1 MRKTLQSESATEGGF
16 HVGKISVD
24 ALLHGTQ
31 SLKLSLKSML
41 RGILLSWVEQRRKL
55 GLASA

>member
-1 MRKTLQSESATEGGF
+1 MRKILQSESATEGGF
-16 HVGKISVD
+16 HDEKISVD

-31 SLKLSLKSML
+31 ALKLSLKSML
-41 RGILLSWVEQRRKL
+41 RGIPLSWVEQRRKF